1 MKSNPPKRKICGQEQ
16 RDMPPRSE
24 NKPPRSVAVKPVR
37 TLARVTWLALRGRFV
52 AREEIAEDYDRISA
66 GYDENFSSFVA
77 AHSDEL
83 VGRIGG
89 LPENARIL
97 DLACGTGA
105 VVAAWRRRWPGAD
118 ITGVD
123 RSPGMLARARKRC
136 PDARFVVADME
147 EALGTVPD
155 GSLDAVSC
163 AWAIGYARPRS
174 LARKVLRKLKRGG
187 VFAVLE
193 NRRDTWPQ
201 IRRAAFGV
209 AMERPEALVRLMDL
223 HLRLPKSEKALAGW
237 FRSAGFAEIECGGGT
252 TARMFKSGRA
262 VLDWAL
268 TTGVSAGFDRAMDP
282 ARRAECDEAFVR
294 LVERDG
300 TAGGIRIE
308 HRHVWATG
316 VQP

>member
-1 MKSNPPKRKICGQEQ
+1 MKAG
-16 RDMPPRSE
+16 SE
-24 NKPPRSVAVKPVR
+24 NNPGRTAAMKPVR
-37 TLARVTWLALRGRFV
+37 TLARVAWLALRRRFV
-52 AREEIAEDYDRISA
+52 AREEIAEDYDRISE
-66 GYDENFSSFVA
+66 GYDENFSSFAA

-89 LPENARIL
+89 LPEDARIL

-105 VVAAWRRRWPGAD
+105 VVAAWRRRWPGAE
-118 ITGVD
+118 IAGVD
-123 RSPGMLARARKRC
+123 RSPGMLARARERC
-136 PDARFVVADME
+136 PDARFVAADME
-147 EALGTVPD
+147 EALDAVPD
-155 GSLDAVSC
+155 GSLDAASC
-163 AWAIGYARPRS
+163 AWAIGYARPRA
-174 LARKVLRKLKRGG
+174 LAREVLRKLKRGG

-223 HLRLPKSEKALAGW
+223 HLRLPKSEWALAGW
-237 FRSAGFAEIECGGGT
+237 LRSAGFAGVECGGGAT
-252 TARMFKSGRA
+252 ERVFENGRA

-268 TTGVSAGFDRAMDP
+268 ATGVSAGFDRAMDP

-294 LVERDG
+294 LVERG
-300 TAGGIRIE
+300 STAGGIRIE

-316 VQP
+316 GRP